1 MKEGREMQKYESLP
15 RMTVKCPL
23 CGRRIFDIKKG
34 TKGSILIKCPSCRV
48 ISEVNVSF
56 RMINRSRRI
65 RRNYY

>member
-34 TKGSILIKCPSCRV
+34 TKGSILIKCPS
-48 ISEVNVSF
+48 
-56 RMINRSRRI
+56 
-65 RRNYY
+65 